1 MQCTQLEK
9 QIDRLKQEQN
19 EEQDILEEE
28 RAEMERERD
37 QVLKEKKSLLDR
49 LAALEKE
56 KEELELSRDSLEKE
70 KDLGKDSSAESK
82 SGGLCALSSVQV
94 GNAHYMGLRYF
105 TQYHHLHFTKYFL
118 DSNNNNNNR

>member
-37 QVLKEKKSLLDR
+37 QALKEKKILADR
-49 LAALEKE
+49 IAALEKE

-70 KDLGKDSSAESK
+70 RETWKDSSMESESTVK
-82 SGGLCALSSVQV
+82 LVWGYAP
-94 GNAHYMGLRYF
+94 
-105 TQYHHLHFTKYFL
+105 
-118 DSNNNNNNR
+118 